1 MKKSIVL
8 CSTLTIFG
16 LVGCSNSTETQPIL
30 QEETNQVQEVVENSQ
45 QSVTTPTTDGEQKT
59 PNQEQET
66 STVNQQQA
74 DTSVANDKELKD
86 LQTRVA
92 NLVEETNNIKP
103 TGGKAEQRNQFF
115 AAEQKLDMLDEEV
128 DNYND
133 LIENRYQSGQ
143 ITHQIYQATELEIE
157 KLESQLEVAN
167 DSLESRFG
175 IYD

>member
-45 QSVTTPTTDGEQKT
+45 QSVTTPTTDGEQK
-59 PNQEQET
+59 T